1 MADMGRGKN
10 EGGRM
15 SRGTSDAVGEG
26 VGGVSGVVAG
36 AAIGSLGGPVGTVIG
51 GIAGAVG
58 GWWAGKKVAD
68 AATGY
73 TDDADTCY
81 RKDFE
86 SRGNGRFKSY
96 DEARPLYQFGHIAS
110 QNPDYEGRS
119 FSDISPE
126 LERGWNKDL
135 ERQYGSWK
143 DVSGTVGNAFES
155 GKNELRVTRSEEE
168 LVIGKR
174 EVQAGE
180 VGLRK
185 TVETERVSEKVP
197 LMHEEVEVE
206 RHAVN
211 ADSKNRDVD
220 IGEQQIRVPLMAEEA
235 VVNKRVVAKEEIQ
248 VGKHA
253 VEETREV
260 KADLRRERV
269 DVDKGGSERIGKSG
283 THDNSD
289 EELRSH

>member
-1 MADMGRGKN
+1 
-10 EGGRM
+10 M
-15 SRGTSDAVGEG
+15 SHATSDMVGEG

-36 AAIGSLGGPVGTVIG
+36 AAIGSLGGPIGTVIG

-58 GWWAGKKVAD
+58 GWWAGKKVSD

-73 TDDADTCY
+73 TEDADTLY

-86 SRGNGRFKSY
+86 SRGSGRFKSY
-96 DEARPLYQFGHIAS
+96 DEARPLYQFGYLAS
-110 QNPDYEGRS
+110 RNPDYEGRS

-126 LERGWNKDL
+126 LERGWNSDL

-143 DVSGTVGNAFES
+143 DVSGTVGNAFDS
-155 GKNELRVTRSEEE
+155 GRSELRITRSEEE

-211 ADSKNRDVD
+211 ADSADRGVE
-220 IGEQQIRVPLMAEEA
+220 IGEQEIRVPLMAEEA
-235 VVNKRVVAKEEIQ
+235 VVNKRVVPKEEIQ
-248 VGKHA
+248 VGKRA
-253 VEETREV
+253 IEETREV
-260 KADLRRERV
+260 EAELRRERV
-269 DVDKGGSERIGKSG
+269 DVDKGASDRMRTGG
-283 THDNSD
+283 TRHNGD
-289 EELRSH
+289 EELRSS